1 MESGRLRDVAKT
13 ITARHAVHVQAEAF
27 KIACNFVDHSIDRLS
42 IVGWRFDFDPFDDAV
57 EDLLC
62 VYARGVSGGGH
73 VSSIFRIEVQ
83 GFFQSPAIRTWWF
96 VSRQP
101 CK

>member
-1 MESGRLRDVAKT
+1 MFAK
-13 ITARHAVHVQAEAF
+13 AF

-62 VYARGVSGGGH
+62 VHARGVSGGGH
-73 VSSIFRIEVQ
+73 ISSIFRIEVQ
-83 GFFQSPAIRTWWF
+83 GFFKAR
-96 VSRQP
+96 RQGP
-101 CK
+101 GGSYRASLANHTG